1 MALTTLIHAS
11 VIYHR
16 HRRFNA
22 ELQRTYSQAGLE
34 VVDDIESRELFECE
48 GSTIF
53 SPCESDSLPI
63 KGSKAID
70 MERLQELGDEDFIKQ
85 LGSGTVKVTVC
96 GKEVHELAAA
106 SSVHSATPQGRR
118 SRK

>member
-1 MALTTLIHAS
+1 MIYAS

-22 ELQRTYSQAGLE
+22 KLQRTHSETGLE
-34 VVDDIESRELFECE
+34 VVDDTESRELSECE

-53 SPCESDSLPI
+53 SPCESDSWPI

-70 MERLQELGDEDFIKQ
+70 MERLQELGDEDFIRQ
-85 LGSGTVKVTVC
+85 LGNGMVRVAVC
-96 GKEVHELAAA
+96 NKEVHELAAA

-118 SRK
+118 SRNC